1 MTKPLLEKVGAL
13 FYFFAECRKKRG
25 YAYFDTASFFFSFFL
40 NDPYFFIVEYAT
52 IFIPAVSVRKKPT

>member
-25 YAYFDTASFFFSFFL
+25 YAYFDTASYLLSDESYFL
-40 NDPYFFIVEYAT
+40 
-52 IFIPAVSVRKKPT
+52 KKRL